1 MLSVATGRRI
11 PSTHDALRYHRHAMR
26 PRVDPRAPLSTMTA
40 SAPLPPPLPA
50 DRHDIVGRAG
60 RIALWSGGSGPPM
73 LLLHSINAAASAYEV
88 RPVFERMRA
97 THRVFAPDLPGY
109 GASARDDRRYDVAL
123 FVAAVEDALDA
134 IRAECGEAPI
144 DVLALSLSSEF
155 AARVALARRA
165 DVRTLAMVTP
175 TGLDRRSDSLRAP
188 PGTDREVPG
197 VYRFV
202 AARPW
207 SQALF
212 DGLTRRGSVRYFLR
226 RTWGSRDVDEALV
239 EYCVLSARQP
249 GARFAPLA
257 VLSGRLFSKDIR
269 DVYERLEL
277 PVWVPHGTRGDFR
290 DFSGAG
296 WTAARP
302 NWRVQPFESGA
313 LPQFEHP
320 DAFESAYR
328 AFLDAH

>member
-1 MLSVATGRRI
+1 
-11 PSTHDALRYHRHAMR
+11 
-26 PRVDPRAPLSTMTA
+26 MTA
-40 SAPLPPPLPA
+40 KAPLPPALPA
-50 DRHDIVGRAG
+50 DRRDIAGRAG

-73 LLLHSINAAASAYEV
+73 LLLHSINASASAYEV

-134 IRAECGEAPI
+134 IRTECGEQPV

-155 AARVALARRA
+155 AARAAVTRSDR
-165 DVRTLAMVTP
+165 VRTLTMVTP
-175 TGLDRRSDSLRAP
+175 TGLDKRSDSFRAP
-188 PGTDREVPG
+188 AGTDREVPG

-202 AARPW
+202 AARLW

-212 DGLTRRGSVRYFLR
+212 DALTCRASVRYFLR
-226 RTWGSRDVDEALV
+226 RTWGSPDIDEGLV
-239 EYCVLSARQP
+239 EYCLLTARQP

-257 VLSGRLFSKDIR
+257 FLSGRLFSKDIR
-269 DVYERLEL
+269 DVYERLAI
-277 PVWVPHGTRGDFR
+277 PVWVPHGTRGDFK

-302 NWRVQPFESGA
+302 NWHVQPFESGA

-320 DAFESAYR
+320 DGFASAYR
-328 AFLDAH
+328 TFLDAR